1 MALKCEVGTFTVPGS
16 TGNQTISLV
25 DTGFGTIAALLLWMS
40 YETAEADTGADLRF
54 SQGLGTYRGAAAVQY
69 HNAVISVDGVGT
81 SDSAN
86 NGGTGSILRGFSD
99 ATPTN
104 DFEADLTSLG
114 DAQFV
119 INWVD
124 LPTTASLKC
133 NYLALGGAE
142 ITDAL
147 VGSFTTTGAGAGTQ
161 DVTVTAGFGKPD
173 LILVIHGTSGG
184 AGHARLMFGVGKDD
198 SNQGVSGFID
208 EDARPNMEVAAVQ
221 RAEFIGLLVSDTAFF
236 TAATLSARASWPTDG
251 FQINKSVD
259 PAAADFGYLAL
270 RGTFTS
276 VIGSGTVPTAAPPV
290 DQDLAV
296 GATPRGAIF
305 FHNALPTIA
314 GLDNSNADLGLFAMG
329 AMDGTHE
336 AWEGVGQDDANTSS
350 TTHRHHSE
358 SKTIKMFT
366 PAAAGTLTSEADA
379 SFSGNNV
386 RLTWADTDTVAREY
400 RYLLLGDAVAAEF
413 VPRHPAH
420 DHGSVTIF

>member
-1 MALKCEVGTFTVPGS
+1 VALKVEVGTFTSPGA
-16 TGNQTISLV
+16 TGNQTISLA
-25 DTGFGTIAALLLWMS
+25 DAAFGTVKAIYLWMS
-40 YETAEADTGADLRF
+40 YQTAEADTGADLRF
-54 SQGLGTYRGAAAVQY
+54 SQGLGSYRGAVAQQY

-86 NGGTGSILRGFSD
+86 NGGTGSVLRGFSN
-99 ATPTN
+99 ATPTD

-133 NYLALGGAE
+133 NYLALGGSD

-147 VGSFTTTGAGAGTQ
+147 VGSFSTTGATGTQ
-161 DVTVTAGFGKPD
+161 DITVTSGFGKPD
-173 LILVIHGTSGG
+173 LILVIHGASGG
-184 AGHARLMFGVGKDD
+184 VGHVRLMFGVGKDD
-198 SNQGVSGFID
+198 SNQGVSGFFD

-221 RAEFIGLLVSDTAFF
+221 RAEFIGNLISDTALF

-259 PAAADFGYLAL
+259 GIATDYGYLAL

-290 DQDLAV
+290 TQDLAV

-314 GLDNSNADLGLFAMG
+314 GLDNSDADLGMFAMG

-336 AWEGVGQDDANTSS
+336 AWEGVGQDDANTASV
-350 TTHRHHSE
+350 THRHHSE

-366 PAAAGTLTSEADA
+366 PGAAGTLTSEADG
-379 SFSGNNV
+379 SFSGNDV
-386 RLTWADTDTVAREY
+386 RLTWPDTDTVPREY